1 VDKEIDILRSKL
13 TELEKENEILKSRLI
28 EFQEKKIEISKFKI
42 LIVEGNHERDF
53 FKAWL
58 KAIDKD
64 DIQVMPIGGK
74 TRLKNDFVILVK
86 RPNFGDVTSILIIR
100 DADCDPKSAFD
111 SVCNV
116 LRSVRVTDALK
127 NKGIVLKIPENTWTF
142 TKNMTPRVGIAILPA
157 KDQMGALEELL
168 LQTVPDD
175 PMTSKSY
182 QFIDDAIITL
192 NETDYRTPPP
202 FHRLG
207 KARVHAF
214 LATFE
219 EPDRNQGIAAKA
231 GIWDFQHKSLDSLRA
246 ILEEL

>member
-13 TELEKENEILKSRLI
+13 TELGKENEILKSRLI
-28 EFQEKKIEISKFKI
+28 ELQEKKIEICKSKI
-42 LIVEGNHERDF
+42 LIVEGTHEQNF
-53 FKAWL
+53 FEKWL
-58 KAIDKD
+58 EMINRD

-86 RPNFGDVTSILIIR
+86 RPNFGDVASILIIR
-100 DADCDPKSAFD
+100 DADGDPKSTFE

-127 NKGIVLKIPENTWTF
+127 NKEIVLKIPENTWTF
-142 TKNMTPRVGIAILPA
+142 TKNTTPRVGIAILPA

-175 PMTSKSY
+175 PMTCKSY
-182 QFIDDAIITL
+182 QFIEDAIITL
-192 NETDYRTPPP
+192 NETGYRCPPP
-202 FHRLG
+202 SYRIG

-231 GIWDFQHKSLDSLRA
+231 GIWDFQHKSLYSLRT